1 MRRGVILLGAG
12 GHGSVVLDCLLE
24 AGRDV
29 IGIIDLVQPAWTG
42 SIPFLG
48 DDSHLEARALG
59 DVLLANGLGSV
70 SRPTKRMSIF
80 SKWKQRGFEFAT
92 LVHPRAVVAA
102 SAELAEGAQVMAGAV
117 VQPHA
122 RIGSNVIVN
131 TSASVDHHCVI
142 EDHVHLAPGVVLSGT
157 VSVGSGTHVGT
168 GVRVIQNVR
177 IGANCVVGA
186 GITVLGDIPDNT
198 VVSAASRLVWS

>member
-24 AGRDV
+24 AGLDV
-29 IGIIDLVQPAWTG
+29 IGIIDLVQPAWAG
-42 SIPFLG
+42 SVPFLG
-48 DDSHLEARALG
+48 GDSHLEALAPG
-59 DVLLANGLGSV
+59 EILLANGLGSV
-70 SRPTKRMSIF
+70 SRPTRRMKMY

-92 LVHPRAVVAA
+92 LVHPRAVVA
-102 SAELAEGAQVMAGAV
+102 SSVELAEGVQIMAGAV

-131 TSASVDHHCVI
+131 TTASIDHHCVI
-142 EDHVHLAPGVVLSGT
+142 GDHVHLAPGTVLSGT
-157 VSVGSGTHVGT
+157 VSVGSGTHMGT

-186 GITVLGDIPDNT
+186 GITVLADIPDNT
-198 VVSAASRLVWS
+198 VVSASDRIVWS